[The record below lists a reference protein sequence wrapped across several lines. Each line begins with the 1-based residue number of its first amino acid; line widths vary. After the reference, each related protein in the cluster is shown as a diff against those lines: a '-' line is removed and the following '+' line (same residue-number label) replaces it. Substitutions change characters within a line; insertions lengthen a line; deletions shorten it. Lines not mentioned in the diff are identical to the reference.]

1 MAAQED
7 FEDKLRD
14 LQSTCDPII
23 GKVYAQGAS
32 DEGEAD
38 EE

>member
-1 MAAQED
+1 MVAQED
-7 FEDKLRD
+7 YEDKLRD

-23 GKVYAQGAS
+23 GKVYSRGAG